1 MLPSQQGDDADA
13 ILQDL
18 RDLVPTIWRR
28 NEWRTA
34 ILRKNTVSGEI
45 ECQTDLVAPH
55 CMDRNVLRV
64 LELCPVY
71 INVLD
76 LIEVKRLKE
85 RVSRVALL
93 QEPTYIPIFMV
104 MKMASFARDLPAM
117 QREVEIYAHLFATAA
132 NNLAP
137 DFLGYVYEEHEGR
150 VVGFLMEDFEGRCAN
165 ADDLEECFDV
175 VSDLH
180 DVGVIHGDLRPSNF
194 IVHED
199 FGVRL
204 VDFESAVI
212 YRTGN
217 AFVNQEALQ
226 EKKDDEIR
234 QIESL
239 LLGSPGPSVS

>member
-1 MLPSQQGDDADA
+1 
-13 ILQDL
+13 
-18 RDLVPTIWRR
+18 VPTIWRH

-55 CMDRNVLRV
+55 CMDCNVLRV

-76 LIEVKRLKE
+76 LIEVKRLKD

-93 QEPTYIPIFMV
+93 QEPTNIPIFMI
-104 MKMASFARDLPAM
+104 MKMASFPRDVCAM
-117 QREVEIYAHLFATAA
+117 QREVEVYAHLFATAA

-137 DFLGYVYEEHEGR
+137 DFLGYVYEEHQDR
-150 VVGFLMEDFEGRCAN
+150 VVGFLMEDFEGRWAS
-165 ADDLEECFDV
+165 ADDLEECFDIV
-175 VSDLH
+175 TDLH
-180 DVGVIHGDLRPSNF
+180 NVGVTHGDLRPSNF

-217 AFVNQEALQ
+217 AFVDQEALQ

-234 QIESL
+234 QIETL